1 MADYDIGKAFAKIEH
16 EIMASMIRNM
26 KRHRI
31 EEIDEKKQWS
41 MWQAEQLKA
50 LERFKQENRKKYEKQ
65 FKDINSSIDSIIRE
79 AKAQGGMEQE
89 IKILEAMKKGFK
101 PKKLKKSAQASGEF
115 FKLNE
120 RKLEALINAATQDME
135 KAEIAILR
143 HADDQYR
150 KIIFDAQVYANT
162 GAGTYEKAVDMATK
176 DFLSRGLN
184 CIQYAN
190 GARHTISAYADM
202 AIRTAAKRAYLQ
214 GEGEIRKG
222 WGISTVII
230 NKRSKACPLCLPFA
244 GKVMID
250 DVWSGGTAR
259 DGPYPL
265 ISAAIAKGLYHPNCR
280 DVHTTYFE
288 GISTPPDSTF
298 TREELKDLKEGYQE
312 EQRQHYAQRQADKFG
327 RLAEFSL
334 DAENKEKYKAKKKEW
349 EHMQFRA
356 EDKKATEYMIAER
369 GKKSRDVSQ
378 DITSSWMK
386 PASKKGMISDLLE
399 YTRNGEKFKVD
410 GKRILLDYSEYE
422 RKVAET
428 IASLYNKDVHMVPRI
443 TYPQGIST
451 PDFLIDGIGWDL
463 KTISTNGKNVLYN
476 AVKKKKRQANCFIF
490 DISDCPLGL
499 EEIMDQVDGLFKS
512 THLAFIDEIGI
523 YKDKQIIKVCKR
535 KK

>member
-50 LERFKQENRKKYEKQ
+50 LERFKQENRKKYEKH

-89 IKILEAMKKGFK
+89 IKILETIKKGFK

-214 GEGEIRKG
+214 GEGEMRKG

-298 TREELKDLKEGYQE
+298 TREELEGLKEGYRK
-312 EQRQHYAQRQADKFG
+312 EQRHNYAQRQAERYG
-327 RLAEFSL
+327 RQAEFSL
-334 DAENKEKYKAKKKEW
+334 DAENKEKYKAKKETWEKEVVRYKNSGIIDTRMLSGALNDKNDPFYVKRDAHAKRYYDAVANSDKSSIVNVIAKNTGMT
-349 EHMQFRA
+349 EKSVSKVYDHVFVNTYELYGGVRKFDPDYDMAESFRRLR
-356 EDKKATEYMIAER
+356 EGKNIQMHDIIMLKHERLEYELMNKLDIPYEKAHEIAARKYNYSEALKEY
-369 GKKSRDVSQ
+369 
-378 DITSSWMK
+378 
-386 PASKKGMISDLLE
+386 KKG
-399 YTRNGEKFKVD
+399 
-410 GKRILLDYSEYE
+410 KR
-422 RKVAET
+422 
-428 IASLYNKDVHMVPRI
+428 
-443 TYPQGIST
+443 G
-451 PDFLIDGIGWDL
+451 
-463 KTISTNGKNVLYN
+463 
-476 AVKKKKRQANCFIF
+476 
-490 DISDCPLGL
+490 
-499 EEIMDQVDGLFKS
+499 
-512 THLAFIDEIGI
+512 
-523 YKDKQIIKVCKR
+523 
-535 KK
+535 